1 MQILALDASTDVCAV
16 ALGDGAHWAER
27 VENAGQRHSEL
38 LLPMVQA
45 LLAEARLDLAA
56 LDGIAFGA
64 GPGSFTGLRIAC
76 GVAQGLALGAD
87 LPVVGVAT
95 LQAMAEA
102 ARQKSGRTRVI
113 AALDARMREVYV
125 AAYEH
130 DGLRWR
136 VVLEPA
142 VAMPGEAPL
151 PPGNGWTGVGNGF
164 AAYPMLRERFG
175 GALAGCDAGR
185 CGRRR
190 DRRVRRAPVRARRG
204 AAFESHRRTRSAAAR
219 HRASAARAV
228 PRRRGCARR
237 RAMLPRSPGV
247 EHSGDRAL
255 CAGRLRAGGAPHRL
269 LPVGQRSVA

>member
-1 MQILALDASTDVCAV
+1 MLQRRLASSPEAIYQSLRRRR
-16 ALGDGAHWAER
+16 ER
-27 VENAGQRHSEL
+27 LEKKLREVELMYRA
-38 LLPMVQA
+38 A

-164 AAYPMLRERFG
+164 AAYPTLRLARGFQVFG
-175 GALAGCDAGR
+175 SASYYHKSPDRYTFVGGTPGPRLLEVTPYCPKRSSCGKKGAKATCSWP
-185 CGRRR
+185 
-190 DRRVRRAPVRARRG
+190 RVR
-204 AAFESHRRTRSAAAR
+204 SM
-219 HRASAARAV
+219 AARAD
-228 PRRRGCARR
+228 RSRGLLR
-237 RAMLPRSPGV
+237 RAKAMALGSAKVVSSTPRPG
-247 EHSGDRAL
+247 L
-255 CAGRLRAGGAPHRL
+255 AGGSAD
-269 LPVGQRSVA
+269 A